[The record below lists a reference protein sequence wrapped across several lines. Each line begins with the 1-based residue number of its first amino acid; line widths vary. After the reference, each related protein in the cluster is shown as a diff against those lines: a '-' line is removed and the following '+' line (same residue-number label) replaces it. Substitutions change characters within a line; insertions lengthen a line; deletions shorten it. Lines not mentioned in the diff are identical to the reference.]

1 VHPATNASAPAMA
14 EIEADG
20 CDLGVEGAN
29 QVCGQV
35 AAHIAAEDSASVDK
49 RTAIMRVI
57 GLSNERLGFR

>member
-1 VHPATNASAPAMA
+1 MA